1 MTNQLLLAQVL
12 AEGLNWDYLWH
23 WTHDDGLVRTLITA
37 VIAGLVSL
45 CVAWWSGRKI
55 DKQMELSKQ
64 ANPPELNCYKT
75 WLEVSEKYKELVNF
89 ENLDALSIAS
99 EEYREIEASRKASLE
114 RAVWE
119 RKVFAFCPNSNAQ
132 KLLMQINPS
141 KIFRIV
147 NSGRDERV
155 PSSDIY
161 VHLKFKPYLK
171 YLSAWGSLFMLCM
184 VYLSVSLN
192 GGDHNGAISSL
203 IGFMY
208 LFILIPFIFRFFP
221 DGYSGVLEANYC
233 FRKIIISRGQKFEI
247 NMVSESNMMARR
259 LMMSALDSNP
269 SDIVYCPW
277 EGRNLII
284 ANFMRTVTYFNPGYY
299 VRKGFKNQ
307 DSVLWGSYKEE
318 LLNGDLKE
326 KLGRKD
332 TQVQNS
338 DTQEESQPTPS
349 QG

>member
-12 AEGLNWDYLWH
+12 AEGFSWDYLWH

-37 VIAGLVSL
+37 VIAGFVSL

-75 WLEVSEKYKELVNF
+75 WLEVSEKYKELVSF
-89 ENLDALSIAS
+89 ENVDALSIAS

-155 PSSDIY
+155 SSSDIY
-161 VHLKFKPYLK
+161 VHLKFSPYLK
-171 YLSAWGSLFMLCM
+171 CLSAWGPLFMLCTA
-184 VYLSVSLN
+184 YLFVSLN
-192 GGDHNGAISSL
+192 DGDRNGVISSL

-208 LFILIPFIFRFFP
+208 LLILIPFIFKFFP

-233 FRKIIISRGQKFEI
+233 FRKIIISRGQQFEI
-247 NMVSESNMMARR
+247 NLVYESNMMARR
-259 LMMSALDSNP
+259 LMMSALDSNY
-269 SDIVYCPW
+269 SDVVYCPW

-284 ANFMRTVTYFNPGYY
+284 AKFMKIVTYFNPNHY
-299 VRKGFKNQ
+299 VRKGFKNKN
-307 DSVLWGSYKEE
+307 SVLWGSYKEE

-326 KLGRKD
+326 KLGRED
-332 TQVQNS
+332 TQTPNS
-338 DTQEESQPTPS
+338 DIQGESQPTPP